1 MLENVADG
9 LVGLFMFL
17 SNWFSPGTDAGE
29 IKIAAAQQFAQQYV
43 IECVIKIPWNEQMS
57 DVIDAGIPLR
67 FKIQSNSDLGDSLSL
82 VRTMQCDVSTYTY
95 TYTDTIITPEND
107 SIYVSES
114 YTKIFKAVRETS
126 KWSSTFSKQGKQFHM
141 EVALLPSVVSQLNR
155 TIDLSE
161 ICECEKF
168 SRDLIFNPKP
178 DKKQEKDQKKKS
190 KKRKKNK

>member
-1 MLENVADG
+1 MLENVSDG

-82 VRTMQCDVSTYTY
+82 IRTMQCDISTYTY
-95 TYTDTIITPEND
+95 MYIDTIQTPAID
-107 SIYVSES
+107 SVYVSTK
-114 YTKIFKAVRETS
+114 YTKIFKALRETS
-126 KWSSTFSKQGKQFHM
+126 KWSSSFSKKGKQFHM
-141 EVALLPSVVSQLNR
+141 EALLLPSTVSQLNR

-161 ICECEKF
+161 ICNCRKF
-168 SRDLIFNPKP
+168 SRDLLFNPKP
-178 DKKQEKDQKKKS
+178 DKKADKKS
-190 KKRKKNK
+190 KKRKNKK